1 MKINSI
7 QHYKHINIL
16 KNIILILIM
25 IYFSSEIINDIY
37 IYDLNQ
43 LYIEFVEYNKKYNKE
58 YFEENYETANEFL
71 QQYENNINIINLIE
85 IVEQNKC

>member
-1 MKINSI
+1 MR
-7 QHYKHINIL
+7 
-16 KNIILILIM
+16 
-25 IYFSSEIINDIY
+25 Y

-71 QQYENNINIINLIE
+71 QQYENNIINLIE
-85 IVEQNKC
+85 IV

>member
-1 MKINSI
+1 
-7 QHYKHINIL
+7 
-16 KNIILILIM
+16 M
-25 IYFSSEIINDIY
+25 IYFSSELINDIY

-85 IVEQNKC
+85 IVEQNIL

>member
-1 MKINSI
+1 M
-7 QHYKHINIL
+7 
-16 KNIILILIM
+16 
-25 IYFSSEIINDIY
+25 
-37 IYDLNQ
+37 YDLNQ
-43 LYIEFVEYNKKYNKE
+43 LYIEFVEYNKEYNKE

>member
-1 MKINSI
+1 
-7 QHYKHINIL
+7 
-16 KNIILILIM
+16 M

-71 QQYENNINIINLIE
+71 QQYENNIINLIE